1 MNASLNQIT
10 THTFISIKIA
20 VCVLCRDQAQPESLW
35 ILIFSVRN
43 QLARPCFI
51 SMKIAVCILCRDQAY
66 PESLLI
72 LIFSVRNQLG
82 RPCFI
87 SIKIAVCILCRDQAQ
102 PESLLH
108 FEHNLLRRTIFKKM
122 QKLGHQKMRI
132 AFENH
137 GFASARNATARLQLR
152 NVSGGPPPPSLKYI
166 SGLGVCSPSKP
177 PPPSPP

>member
-51 SMKIAVCILCRDQAY
+51 SMKIAVCILCRDQAQ
-66 PESLLI
+66 PESLWI

-108 FEHNLLRRTIFKKM
+108 FEHNLLRRTIFKKCKNWGTKKCELHLKTM
-122 QKLGHQKMRI
+122 DLQVPVKQPR
-132 AFENH
+132 
-137 GFASARNATARLQLR
+137 AS
-152 NVSGGPPPPSLKYI
+152 SFGM
-166 SGLGVCSPSKP
+166 
-177 PPPSPP
+177 

>member
-20 VCVLCRDQAQPESLW
+20 VCILCRDQAQPESLW

-43 QLARPCFI
+43 QITRHTFI
-51 SMKIAVCILCRDQAY
+51 SIKIAVCVSCRDQAQ
-66 PESLLI
+66 PESLWI

-87 SIKIAVCILCRDQAQ
+87 SIKIAVCILCHNQAQ

-108 FEHNLLRRTIFKKM
+108 FEHNLLRRTIFKKCKNWGTKKCELHLKTMDLQVPVM
-122 QKLGHQKMRI
+122 QPR
-132 AFENH
+132 
-137 GFASARNATARLQLR
+137 ASSFGMWVGDPL
-152 NVSGGPPPPSLKYI
+152 PPHSN
-166 SGLGVCSPSKP
+166 C
-177 PPPSPP
+177 